1 MIVLD
6 TDIVTHHSY
15 GKENVRQR
23 IVEAG
28 ENEELAVTIVTRMEV
43 LGGRF
48 DSMMKAAS
56 AKELRTATERFQ
68 AAEAMLNAFV
78 LLYPDDASGRH
89 FESLL
94 KPGRGKK
101 KLRRGDL
108 LIASIALAHD
118 ALLVTRNLRDFQGV
132 SGLRVENWAD

>member
-1 MIVLD
+1 
-6 TDIVTHHSY
+6 
-15 GKENVRQR
+15 
-23 IVEAG
+23 
-28 ENEELAVTIVTRMEV
+28 
-43 LGGRF
+43 
-48 DSMMKAAS
+48 MMKAAS